1 MPNIAVVGSISM
13 DLVAVSKK
21 RPKAGETVI
30 GEAFHTIPGGKGA
43 NQAVA
48 AARLGANVAMIGA
61 VGNDNYGTVVR
72 KNLEN
77 ERVFIDYVVPV
88 TDAVTGIA
96 HIVLAE
102 EDNSIVVVQGA
113 NALVNE
119 SVVNRSKDLLIK
131 ADMVVLQL
139 EIPLE
144 TVKYVLAICEE
155 HKIPVMLNPA
165 PAQVLSADILEKAT
179 YITPNEHECR
189 IVLDDFTSPIEELL
203 AKYPNKLLMT
213 EGSNG
218 VRFHNGTEIVHVPSI
233 AVDVVDTTGAGDT
246 FNGALAVALS
256 EGETLQK
263 AIRFANIAGGLSVTK
278 LGAQGGMPTRDNVS
292 ARAVE
297 VLKQLGY
304 EPIVTEH
311 CAKVSIVG
319 AGMAGIPG
327 VTAKIVTA
335 LAEKGIQI
343 LQSADSHTTI
353 WVLVKETDLV
363 EAVNALHSAF
373 ELSKEKQLEQ

>member
-48 AARLGANVAMIGA
+48 AARLGANVAMVGA

-72 KNLEN
+72 SNLEN

-88 TDAVTGIA
+88 TDAATGIA

-119 SVVNRSKDLLIK
+119 SVVDRSKDLLIK

-155 HKIPVMLNPA
+155 HNIPVMLNPA
-165 PAQVLSADILEKAT
+165 PAQVLSEDILEKAT

-189 IVLDDFTSPIEELL
+189 IVLDDFTSPIEDLL

-213 EGSNG
+213 EGSKG

-278 LGAQGGMPTRDNVS
+278 LGAQGGMPTRDRV
-292 ARAVE
+292 RE
-297 VLKQLGY
+297 VQ
-304 EPIVTEH
+304 V
-311 CAKVSIVG
+311 IVG
-319 AGMAGIPG
+319 
-327 VTAKIVTA
+327 
-335 LAEKGIQI
+335 
-343 LQSADSHTTI
+343 
-353 WVLVKETDLV
+353 
-363 EAVNALHSAF
+363 
-373 ELSKEKQLEQ
+373 

>member
-13 DLVAVSKK
+13 DLVAISKK

-48 AARLGANVAMIGA
+48 AARLGANVAMVGA
-61 VGNDNYGTVVR
+61 VGNDNYGTVV
-72 KNLEN
+72 KNNLEN

-88 TDAVTGIA
+88 TDASTGIA

-119 SVVNRSKDLLIK
+119 SVVDRSKDLLIK

-144 TVKYVLAICEE
+144 TVKYVLAICEA
-155 HKIPVMLNPA
+155 HNIPVMLNPA
-165 PAQVLSADILEKAT
+165 PAQVLSEDILEKAT

-189 IVLDDFTSPIEELL
+189 IVLDDFTSPIEDLL
-203 AKYPNKLLMT
+203 AKYSNKLLMT
-213 EGSNG
+213 EGSKG

-278 LGAQGGMPTRDNVS
+278 LGAQGGMPTRDRV
-292 ARAVE
+292 RE
-297 VLKQLGY
+297 VQ
-304 EPIVTEH
+304 V
-311 CAKVSIVG
+311 IVG
-319 AGMAGIPG
+319 
-327 VTAKIVTA
+327 
-335 LAEKGIQI
+335 
-343 LQSADSHTTI
+343 
-353 WVLVKETDLV
+353 
-363 EAVNALHSAF
+363 
-373 ELSKEKQLEQ
+373 

>member
-1 MPNIAVVGSISM
+1 MKQMPNIAVVGSISM

-48 AARLGANVAMIGA
+48 AARLGANVAMVGA
-61 VGNDNYGTVVR
+61 VGNDDYGTVVR

-77 ERVFIDYVVPV
+77 ERIFIDYVVPV
-88 TDAVTGIA
+88 TDRTTGIA

-113 NALVNE
+113 NALVNK
-119 SVVNRSKDLLIK
+119 SVVDRSKDLLVK

-155 HKIPVMLNPA
+155 HNIPVMLNPA
-165 PAQVLSADILEKAT
+165 PAQVLSEEILEKAT

-189 IVLDDFTSPIEELL
+189 IVLDDFTSPIEDLL

-218 VRFHNGTEIVHVPSI
+218 VLFHNGTEIVHVPSI

-278 LGAQGGMPTRDNVS
+278 LGAQGGMPTRDRV
-292 ARAVE
+292 RE
-297 VLKQLGY
+297 VQ
-304 EPIVTEH
+304 V
-311 CAKVSIVG
+311 IVG
-319 AGMAGIPG
+319 
-327 VTAKIVTA
+327 
-335 LAEKGIQI
+335 
-343 LQSADSHTTI
+343 
-353 WVLVKETDLV
+353 
-363 EAVNALHSAF
+363 
-373 ELSKEKQLEQ
+373 

>member
-1 MPNIAVVGSISM
+1 MKQMPNIAVVGSISM

-48 AARLGANVAMIGA
+48 AARLGANVAMVGA
-61 VGNDNYGTVVR
+61 VGNDDYGTVVR

-77 ERVFIDYVVPV
+77 ERIFIDYVVPV
-88 TDAVTGIA
+88 TDRTTGIA

-113 NALVNE
+113 NALVNN
-119 SVVNRSKDLLIK
+119 SVVDRSKDLLVK

-155 HKIPVMLNPA
+155 HNIPVMLNPA
-165 PAQVLSADILEKAT
+165 PAQVLSEEILEKAT

-189 IVLDDFTSPIEELL
+189 IVLNDFTSPIEDLL

-218 VRFHNGTEIVHVPSI
+218 VRFYNGKEIVHVPSI

-278 LGAQGGMPTRDNVS
+278 LGAQGGMPTRDRV
-292 ARAVE
+292 RE
-297 VLKQLGY
+297 VQ
-304 EPIVTEH
+304 V
-311 CAKVSIVG
+311 IVG
-319 AGMAGIPG
+319 
-327 VTAKIVTA
+327 
-335 LAEKGIQI
+335 
-343 LQSADSHTTI
+343 
-353 WVLVKETDLV
+353 
-363 EAVNALHSAF
+363 
-373 ELSKEKQLEQ
+373 

>member
-48 AARLGANVAMIGA
+48 AARLGANVAMVGA
-61 VGNDNYGTVVR
+61 VGNDDYGTVVR

-77 ERVFIDYVVPV
+77 ERIFIDYVVPV
-88 TDAVTGIA
+88 TDGTTGIA

-113 NALVNE
+113 NALVNK
-119 SVVNRSKDLLIK
+119 SVVDRSKDLLVK

-155 HKIPVMLNPA
+155 HNIPVMLNPA
-165 PAQVLSADILEKAT
+165 PAQVLSEYILEKAT

-189 IVLDDFTSPIEELL
+189 IVLDDFTSPIEDLL

-278 LGAQGGMPTRDNVS
+278 LGAQGGMPTRDRV
-292 ARAVE
+292 RE
-297 VLKQLGY
+297 VQ
-304 EPIVTEH
+304 V
-311 CAKVSIVG
+311 IVG
-319 AGMAGIPG
+319 
-327 VTAKIVTA
+327 
-335 LAEKGIQI
+335 
-343 LQSADSHTTI
+343 
-353 WVLVKETDLV
+353 
-363 EAVNALHSAF
+363 
-373 ELSKEKQLEQ
+373 

>member
-48 AARLGANVAMIGA
+48 AARLGANVAMVGA
-61 VGNDNYGTVVR
+61 VGNDDYGTVVR

-77 ERVFIDYVVPV
+77 ERIFIDYVVPV
-88 TDAVTGIA
+88 TDRTTGIA

-113 NALVNE
+113 NALVNK
-119 SVVNRSKDLLIK
+119 SVVDRSKDLLVK

-155 HKIPVMLNPA
+155 HNIPVMLNPA
-165 PAQVLSADILEKAT
+165 PAQVLSEEILEKAT

-189 IVLDDFTSPIEELL
+189 IVLDDFKSPIEDLL

-218 VRFHNGTEIVHVPSI
+218 VRFHNGTEIIHVPSI

-278 LGAQGGMPTRDNVS
+278 LGAQGGMPTRDRV
-292 ARAVE
+292 RE
-297 VLKQLGY
+297 VQ
-304 EPIVTEH
+304 V
-311 CAKVSIVG
+311 IVG
-319 AGMAGIPG
+319 
-327 VTAKIVTA
+327 
-335 LAEKGIQI
+335 
-343 LQSADSHTTI
+343 
-353 WVLVKETDLV
+353 
-363 EAVNALHSAF
+363 
-373 ELSKEKQLEQ
+373 

>member
-48 AARLGANVAMIGA
+48 AARLGANVAMVGA

-88 TDAVTGIA
+88 TDTATGIA

-119 SVVNRSKDLLIK
+119 SVVDRSKDLLIK

-155 HKIPVMLNPA
+155 HNIPVMLNPA
-165 PAQVLSADILEKAT
+165 PAQVLSEDILEKAT

-189 IVLDDFTSPIEELL
+189 IVLDDFTSPIEDLL

-218 VRFHNGTEIVHVPSI
+218 VRFHNGMGIVHVPSI

-278 LGAQGGMPTRDNVS
+278 LGAQGGMPTRDKV
-292 ARAVE
+292 RE
-297 VLKQLGY
+297 VQ
-304 EPIVTEH
+304 V
-311 CAKVSIVG
+311 IVG
-319 AGMAGIPG
+319 
-327 VTAKIVTA
+327 
-335 LAEKGIQI
+335 
-343 LQSADSHTTI
+343 
-353 WVLVKETDLV
+353 
-363 EAVNALHSAF
+363 
-373 ELSKEKQLEQ
+373 

>member
-1 MPNIAVVGSISM
+1 MKQMPNIAVVGSISM

-48 AARLGANVAMIGA
+48 SARLGANVAMVGA
-61 VGNDNYGTVVR
+61 VGNDDYGTVVR

-77 ERVFIDYVVPV
+77 ERIFIDYVVPV
-88 TDAVTGIA
+88 TDRTTGIA

-113 NALVNE
+113 NALVNK
-119 SVVNRSKDLLIK
+119 SVVDRSKDLLVK

-155 HKIPVMLNPA
+155 HNIPVMLNPA
-165 PAQVLSADILEKAT
+165 PAQVLSEEILEKAT

-189 IVLDDFTSPIEELL
+189 IVLDDFTSPIEDLL

-278 LGAQGGMPTRDNVS
+278 LGAQGGMPTRDRV
-292 ARAVE
+292 RE
-297 VLKQLGY
+297 VQ
-304 EPIVTEH
+304 V
-311 CAKVSIVG
+311 IVG
-319 AGMAGIPG
+319 
-327 VTAKIVTA
+327 
-335 LAEKGIQI
+335 
-343 LQSADSHTTI
+343 
-353 WVLVKETDLV
+353 
-363 EAVNALHSAF
+363 
-373 ELSKEKQLEQ
+373 

>member
-48 AARLGANVAMIGA
+48 AARLGANVAMVGA
-61 VGNDNYGTVVR
+61 VGNDDYGTVVR

-77 ERVFIDYVVPV
+77 ERIFIDYVVPV
-88 TDAVTGIA
+88 TDRTTGIA

-113 NALVNE
+113 NALVNK
-119 SVVNRSKDLLIK
+119 SVVDRSKDLLVK

-155 HKIPVMLNPA
+155 HNIPVMLNPA
-165 PAQVLSADILEKAT
+165 PAQVLSEDILEKAT

-189 IVLDDFTSPIEELL
+189 IVLDDFTSPIEDLL

-213 EGSNG
+213 EGSKG

-278 LGAQGGMPTRDNVS
+278 LGAQGGMPTRDRV
-292 ARAVE
+292 RE
-297 VLKQLGY
+297 VQ
-304 EPIVTEH
+304 V
-311 CAKVSIVG
+311 IVG
-319 AGMAGIPG
+319 
-327 VTAKIVTA
+327 
-335 LAEKGIQI
+335 
-343 LQSADSHTTI
+343 
-353 WVLVKETDLV
+353 
-363 EAVNALHSAF
+363 
-373 ELSKEKQLEQ
+373 

>member
-1 MPNIAVVGSISM
+1 MKQMPNIAVVGSISM

-48 AARLGANVAMIGA
+48 AARLGANVAMVGA
-61 VGNDNYGTVVR
+61 VGNDDYGTVVR

-77 ERVFIDYVVPV
+77 ERIFIDYVVPV
-88 TDAVTGIA
+88 TDRTTGIA

-113 NALVNE
+113 NALVNN
-119 SVVNRSKDLLIK
+119 SVVDRSKDLLVK

-155 HKIPVMLNPA
+155 HNIPVMLNPA
-165 PAQVLSADILEKAT
+165 PAQVLSEEILEKAT

-189 IVLDDFTSPIEELL
+189 IVLNDFTSPIEDLL

-218 VRFHNGTEIVHVPSI
+218 VRFYNGKEIVDVPSI

-278 LGAQGGMPTRDNVS
+278 LGAQGGMPTRDRV
-292 ARAVE
+292 RE
-297 VLKQLGY
+297 VQ
-304 EPIVTEH
+304 V
-311 CAKVSIVG
+311 IVG
-319 AGMAGIPG
+319 
-327 VTAKIVTA
+327 
-335 LAEKGIQI
+335 
-343 LQSADSHTTI
+343 
-353 WVLVKETDLV
+353 
-363 EAVNALHSAF
+363 
-373 ELSKEKQLEQ
+373 

>member
-13 DLVAVSKK
+13 DLVAISKK

-48 AARLGANVAMIGA
+48 AARLGANVAMVGA
-61 VGNDNYGTVVR
+61 VGNDNYGTVV
-72 KNLEN
+72 KNNLEN

-88 TDAVTGIA
+88 TDASTGIA

-119 SVVNRSKDLLIK
+119 SVVDRSKDLLIK

-144 TVKYVLAICEE
+144 TVKYVLAICET
-155 HKIPVMLNPA
+155 HNIPVMLNPA
-165 PAQVLSADILEKAT
+165 PAQVLSEDILEKAT

-189 IVLDDFTSPIEELL
+189 IVLDDFTSPIEDLL

-213 EGSNG
+213 EGSKG

-278 LGAQGGMPTRDNVS
+278 LGAQGGMPTRDRV
-292 ARAVE
+292 RE
-297 VLKQLGY
+297 VQ
-304 EPIVTEH
+304 V
-311 CAKVSIVG
+311 IVG
-319 AGMAGIPG
+319 
-327 VTAKIVTA
+327 
-335 LAEKGIQI
+335 
-343 LQSADSHTTI
+343 
-353 WVLVKETDLV
+353 
-363 EAVNALHSAF
+363 
-373 ELSKEKQLEQ
+373 

>member
-1 MPNIAVVGSISM
+1 MV
-13 DLVAVSKK
+13 
-21 RPKAGETVI
+21 
-30 GEAFHTIPGGKGA
+30 
-43 NQAVA
+43 
-48 AARLGANVAMIGA
+48 GA
-61 VGNDNYGTVVR
+61 VGDDNYGTVVK

-88 TDAVTGIA
+88 TDATTGIA

-165 PAQVLSADILEKAT
+165 PAQVLSEDILEKAT

-189 IVLDDFTSPIEELL
+189 IVLDDFTSPIEDLL

-278 LGAQGGMPTRDNVS
+278 LGAQGGMPTRDRV
-292 ARAVE
+292 RE
-297 VLKQLGY
+297 VQ
-304 EPIVTEH
+304 V
-311 CAKVSIVG
+311 IVG
-319 AGMAGIPG
+319 
-327 VTAKIVTA
+327 
-335 LAEKGIQI
+335 
-343 LQSADSHTTI
+343 
-353 WVLVKETDLV
+353 
-363 EAVNALHSAF
+363 
-373 ELSKEKQLEQ
+373 

>member
-1 MPNIAVVGSISM
+1 MRYMPNIAVVGSISM

-30 GEAFHTIPGGKGA
+30 GEAFHTVPGGKGA

-48 AARLGANVAMIGA
+48 AARLGANVAMVGA
-61 VGNDNYGTVVR
+61 VGEDDYGKVVR

-88 TDAVTGIA
+88 TDETTGIA

-113 NALVNE
+113 NRLVNQQI
-119 SVVNRSKDLLIK
+119 VDRAKDLLVK

-144 TVKYVLAICEE
+144 TVEYVLDICTE
-155 HKIPVMLNPA
+155 HKVPVMLNPA
-165 PAQVLSADILEKAT
+165 PAQVLPANILEKAT

-189 IVLDDFTSPIEELL
+189 IVLDDFTSPVEELL

-213 EGSNG
+213 EGGKG

-233 AVDVVDTTGAGDT
+233 SVEVVDTTGAGDT

-256 EGETLQK
+256 EGETLEK

-278 LGAQGGMPTRDNVS
+278 LGAQGGMPTRE
-292 ARAVE
+292 RLRE
-297 VLKQLGY
+297 VQV
-304 EPIVTEH
+304 IVR
-311 CAKVSIVG
+311 
-319 AGMAGIPG
+319 
-327 VTAKIVTA
+327 
-335 LAEKGIQI
+335 
-343 LQSADSHTTI
+343 
-353 WVLVKETDLV
+353 
-363 EAVNALHSAF
+363 
-373 ELSKEKQLEQ
+373 

>member
-1 MPNIAVVGSISM
+1 MKQMPNIAVVGSISM

-48 AARLGANVAMIGA
+48 AARLGANVAMVGV
-61 VGNDNYGTVVR
+61 VGNDDYGTVVR

-77 ERVFIDYVVPV
+77 ERIFIDYVVPV
-88 TDAVTGIA
+88 TDRTTGIA

-113 NALVNE
+113 NALVNK
-119 SVVNRSKDLLIK
+119 SVVDRSKDLLVK

-155 HKIPVMLNPA
+155 HNIPVMLNPA
-165 PAQVLSADILEKAT
+165 PAQVLSEEILEKAT

-189 IVLDDFTSPIEELL
+189 IVLDDFTSPIEDLL

-278 LGAQGGMPTRDNVS
+278 LGAQGGMPTRDRV
-292 ARAVE
+292 RE
-297 VLKQLGY
+297 VQ
-304 EPIVTEH
+304 V
-311 CAKVSIVG
+311 IVG
-319 AGMAGIPG
+319 
-327 VTAKIVTA
+327 
-335 LAEKGIQI
+335 
-343 LQSADSHTTI
+343 
-353 WVLVKETDLV
+353 
-363 EAVNALHSAF
+363 
-373 ELSKEKQLEQ
+373 

>member
-48 AARLGANVAMIGA
+48 AARLGANVAMVGA
-61 VGNDNYGTVVR
+61 VGNDNYGTVVK

-88 TDAVTGIA
+88 TDAATGIA

-113 NALVNE
+113 NALVND
-119 SVVNRSKDLLIK
+119 SIVDRSKDLLIK

-144 TVKYVLAICEE
+144 TVEYVLAICEE
-155 HKIPVMLNPA
+155 HNIPVMLNPA
-165 PAQVLSADILEKAT
+165 PAQVLSEDILEKAT

-189 IVLDDFTSPIEELL
+189 IVLDDFTSPIEDLL

-278 LGAQGGMPTRDNVS
+278 LGAQGGMPTRDRV
-292 ARAVE
+292 RE
-297 VLKQLGY
+297 VQ
-304 EPIVTEH
+304 V
-311 CAKVSIVG
+311 IVG
-319 AGMAGIPG
+319 
-327 VTAKIVTA
+327 
-335 LAEKGIQI
+335 
-343 LQSADSHTTI
+343 
-353 WVLVKETDLV
+353 
-363 EAVNALHSAF
+363 
-373 ELSKEKQLEQ
+373 

>member
-13 DLVAVSKK
+13 DLVAVSKI

-48 AARLGANVAMIGA
+48 AARLGANVAMVGA
-61 VGNDNYGTVVR
+61 VGNDDYGTVVR

-77 ERVFIDYVVPV
+77 ERIFIDYVVPV
-88 TDAVTGIA
+88 TDRTTGIA

-119 SVVNRSKDLLIK
+119 SVVDRSKDLLVK

-155 HKIPVMLNPA
+155 YKIPVMLNPA
-165 PAQVLSADILEKAT
+165 PAQFLSEDILEKAT

-189 IVLDDFTSPIEELL
+189 IVLNDFTSPIEELL

-218 VRFHNGTEIVHVPSI
+218 VRFHNGTEVVQVPSI

-256 EGETLQK
+256 EGATLQK

-278 LGAQGGMPTRDNVS
+278 LGAQGGMPTRDRV
-292 ARAVE
+292 RE
-297 VLKQLGY
+297 VQ
-304 EPIVTEH
+304 V
-311 CAKVSIVG
+311 IVG
-319 AGMAGIPG
+319 
-327 VTAKIVTA
+327 
-335 LAEKGIQI
+335 
-343 LQSADSHTTI
+343 
-353 WVLVKETDLV
+353 
-363 EAVNALHSAF
+363 
-373 ELSKEKQLEQ
+373 

>member
-48 AARLGANVAMIGA
+48 AARLGANVAMVGA
-61 VGNDNYGTVVR
+61 VGNDDYGTVVR

-77 ERVFIDYVVPV
+77 EHVFIDYVVPV
-88 TDAVTGIA
+88 TDRTTGIA

-113 NALVNE
+113 NALVNK
-119 SVVNRSKDLLIK
+119 SVVDRSKDLLVK

-155 HKIPVMLNPA
+155 HNIPVMLNPA
-165 PAQVLSADILEKAT
+165 PAQVLSEDILEKAT

-189 IVLDDFTSPIEELL
+189 IVLDDFKSPIEDLL

-278 LGAQGGMPTRDNVS
+278 LGAQGGMPTRDRV
-292 ARAVE
+292 RE
-297 VLKQLGY
+297 VQ
-304 EPIVTEH
+304 V
-311 CAKVSIVG
+311 IVG
-319 AGMAGIPG
+319 
-327 VTAKIVTA
+327 
-335 LAEKGIQI
+335 
-343 LQSADSHTTI
+343 
-353 WVLVKETDLV
+353 
-363 EAVNALHSAF
+363 
-373 ELSKEKQLEQ
+373 

>member
-48 AARLGANVAMIGA
+48 AARLGANVAMVGA

-88 TDAVTGIA
+88 TDATTGIA

-119 SVVNRSKDLLIK
+119 PVVDQSKDLLIK

-155 HKIPVMLNPA
+155 HNIPVMLNPA
-165 PAQVLSADILEKAT
+165 PAQVLSEDILEKAT

-278 LGAQGGMPTRDNVS
+278 LGAQGGMPTRDKV
-292 ARAVE
+292 RE
-297 VLKQLGY
+297 VQ
-304 EPIVTEH
+304 V
-311 CAKVSIVG
+311 IVG
-319 AGMAGIPG
+319 
-327 VTAKIVTA
+327 
-335 LAEKGIQI
+335 
-343 LQSADSHTTI
+343 
-353 WVLVKETDLV
+353 
-363 EAVNALHSAF
+363 
-373 ELSKEKQLEQ
+373 

>member
-48 AARLGANVAMIGA
+48 AARLGANVAMVGA
-61 VGNDNYGTVVR
+61 VGDDNYGTVVK

-88 TDAVTGIA
+88 TDTATGIA

-119 SVVNRSKDLLIK
+119 PVVDRSKDLLIK

-144 TVKYVLAICEE
+144 TVEYVLAICEE
-155 HKIPVMLNPA
+155 HNIPVMLNPA
-165 PAQVLSADILEKAT
+165 PAQVLSEDILEKAT

-278 LGAQGGMPTRDNVS
+278 LGAQGGMPTRDKV
-292 ARAVE
+292 RE
-297 VLKQLGY
+297 VQ
-304 EPIVTEH
+304 V
-311 CAKVSIVG
+311 IVG
-319 AGMAGIPG
+319 
-327 VTAKIVTA
+327 
-335 LAEKGIQI
+335 
-343 LQSADSHTTI
+343 
-353 WVLVKETDLV
+353 
-363 EAVNALHSAF
+363 
-373 ELSKEKQLEQ
+373 

>member
-1 MPNIAVVGSISM
+1 MKQMPNIAVVGSISM

-48 AARLGANVAMIGA
+48 AARLGANVAMVGA
-61 VGNDNYGTVVR
+61 VGDDNYGTVVK

-88 TDAVTGIA
+88 TDTATGIA

-119 SVVNRSKDLLIK
+119 PVVDRSKDLLIK

-144 TVKYVLAICEE
+144 TVEYVLAICEE
-155 HKIPVMLNPA
+155 HNIPVMLNPA
-165 PAQVLSADILEKAT
+165 PAQVLSEDILEKAT

-278 LGAQGGMPTRDNVS
+278 LGAQGGMPTRDKV
-292 ARAVE
+292 RE
-297 VLKQLGY
+297 VQ
-304 EPIVTEH
+304 V
-311 CAKVSIVG
+311 IVG
-319 AGMAGIPG
+319 
-327 VTAKIVTA
+327 
-335 LAEKGIQI
+335 
-343 LQSADSHTTI
+343 
-353 WVLVKETDLV
+353 
-363 EAVNALHSAF
+363 
-373 ELSKEKQLEQ
+373 

>member
-48 AARLGANVAMIGA
+48 AARLGANVAMVGA

-72 KNLEN
+72 SNLEN

-88 TDAVTGIA
+88 TDTATGIA

-119 SVVNRSKDLLIK
+119 SVVDRSKDLLIK

-155 HKIPVMLNPA
+155 HNIPVMLNPA
-165 PAQVLSADILEKAT
+165 PAQVLSEDILEKAT

-189 IVLDDFTSPIEELL
+189 IVLDDFTSAIEDLL

-213 EGSNG
+213 EGSKG

-278 LGAQGGMPTRDNVS
+278 LGAQGGMPTRDRV
-292 ARAVE
+292 RE
-297 VLKQLGY
+297 VQ
-304 EPIVTEH
+304 V
-311 CAKVSIVG
+311 IVG
-319 AGMAGIPG
+319 
-327 VTAKIVTA
+327 
-335 LAEKGIQI
+335 
-343 LQSADSHTTI
+343 
-353 WVLVKETDLV
+353 
-363 EAVNALHSAF
+363 
-373 ELSKEKQLEQ
+373 

>member
-77 ERVFIDYVVPV
+77 ERVFIDHVVPV

-119 SVVNRSKDLLIK
+119 PVVDRSKDLLTK

-155 HKIPVMLNPA
+155 HNIPVMLNPA
-165 PAQVLSADILEKAT
+165 PAQVLSEDILEKAT

-189 IVLDDFTSPIEELL
+189 IVLDDFISPIEDLL

-213 EGSNG
+213 EGSKG

-263 AIRFANIAGGLSVTK
+263 AIRFANVAGGLSVTK
-278 LGAQGGMPTRDNVS
+278 LGAQGGMPTRDRV
-292 ARAVE
+292 RE
-297 VLKQLGY
+297 VQ
-304 EPIVTEH
+304 V
-311 CAKVSIVG
+311 IVG
-319 AGMAGIPG
+319 
-327 VTAKIVTA
+327 
-335 LAEKGIQI
+335 
-343 LQSADSHTTI
+343 
-353 WVLVKETDLV
+353 
-363 EAVNALHSAF
+363 
-373 ELSKEKQLEQ
+373 

>member
-48 AARLGANVAMIGA
+48 AARLGANVAMVGA
-61 VGNDNYGTVVR
+61 VGNDDYGTVVR

-77 ERVFIDYVVPV
+77 ERIFIDYVVPV
-88 TDAVTGIA
+88 TDRTTGIA

-113 NALVNE
+113 NALVNK
-119 SVVNRSKDLLIK
+119 SVVDRSKDLLVK

-155 HKIPVMLNPA
+155 HNIPVMLNPA
-165 PAQVLSADILEKAT
+165 PAQVLSEDILEKAT

-189 IVLDDFTSPIEELL
+189 IVLDDFISPIEDLL

-213 EGSNG
+213 EGSKG

-278 LGAQGGMPTRDNVS
+278 LGAQGGMPTRDKV
-292 ARAVE
+292 RE
-297 VLKQLGY
+297 VQ
-304 EPIVTEH
+304 V
-311 CAKVSIVG
+311 IVG
-319 AGMAGIPG
+319 
-327 VTAKIVTA
+327 
-335 LAEKGIQI
+335 
-343 LQSADSHTTI
+343 
-353 WVLVKETDLV
+353 
-363 EAVNALHSAF
+363 
-373 ELSKEKQLEQ
+373 

>member
-48 AARLGANVAMIGA
+48 AARLGANVAMVGA
-61 VGNDNYGTVVR
+61 VGNDDYGTVVR

-77 ERVFIDYVVPV
+77 ERIFIDYVVPV
-88 TDAVTGIA
+88 TDGTTGIA

-113 NALVNE
+113 NALVNK
-119 SVVNRSKDLLIK
+119 SVVDRSKDLLIK

-155 HKIPVMLNPA
+155 HNIPVMLNPA
-165 PAQVLSADILEKAT
+165 PAQVLAEDILEKAT

-189 IVLDDFTSPIEELL
+189 IVLDDFKSPIEDLL

-278 LGAQGGMPTRDNVS
+278 LGAQGGMPTRDRV
-292 ARAVE
+292 RE
-297 VLKQLGY
+297 VQ
-304 EPIVTEH
+304 V
-311 CAKVSIVG
+311 IVG
-319 AGMAGIPG
+319 
-327 VTAKIVTA
+327 
-335 LAEKGIQI
+335 
-343 LQSADSHTTI
+343 
-353 WVLVKETDLV
+353 
-363 EAVNALHSAF
+363 
-373 ELSKEKQLEQ
+373 

>member
-30 GEAFHTIPGGKGA
+30 GEAFHTVPGGKGA

-48 AARLGANVAMIGA
+48 AVRLGANVAMIGA
-61 VGNDNYGTVVR
+61 VGDDAYGKIVR
-72 KNLEN
+72 NNLEN
-77 ERVFIDYVVPV
+77 EHIFIDYVVPV
-88 TDAVTGIA
+88 TGETTGIA

-113 NALVNE
+113 NRLVNE
-119 SVVNRSKDLLIK
+119 QIVDCAKDLLVK

-144 TVKYVLAICEE
+144 TVEYVLNICEE

-165 PAQVLSADILEKAT
+165 PAQFLSADILEKAT

-213 EGSNG
+213 EGSKG
-218 VRFHNGTEIVHVPSI
+218 VRFHNGTEVVHVPSI
-233 AVDVVDTTGAGDT
+233 SVEVVDTTGAGDT
-246 FNGALAVALS
+246 FNGALAVALA
-256 EGETLQK
+256 EGELLEK

-278 LGAQGGMPTRDNVS
+278 LGAQGGMPTRE
-292 ARAVE
+292 RLRE
-297 VLKQLGY
+297 VQ
-304 EPIVTEH
+304 V
-311 CAKVSIVG
+311 IVG
-319 AGMAGIPG
+319 
-327 VTAKIVTA
+327 
-335 LAEKGIQI
+335 
-343 LQSADSHTTI
+343 
-353 WVLVKETDLV
+353 
-363 EAVNALHSAF
+363 
-373 ELSKEKQLEQ
+373 

>member
-48 AARLGANVAMIGA
+48 AARLGANVAMVGA

-72 KNLEN
+72 SNLEN

-88 TDAVTGIA
+88 TDAATGIA

-119 SVVNRSKDLLIK
+119 SVVDRSKDLLIK

-144 TVKYVLAICEE
+144 AVKYVLAICEE
-155 HKIPVMLNPA
+155 HNIPVMLNPA
-165 PAQVLSADILEKAT
+165 PAQVLSEDILEKAT

-189 IVLDDFTSPIEELL
+189 IVLDDFTSPIEDLL

-213 EGSNG
+213 EGSKG

-278 LGAQGGMPTRDNVS
+278 LGAQGGMPTRDRV
-292 ARAVE
+292 RE
-297 VLKQLGY
+297 VQ
-304 EPIVTEH
+304 V
-311 CAKVSIVG
+311 IVG
-319 AGMAGIPG
+319 
-327 VTAKIVTA
+327 
-335 LAEKGIQI
+335 
-343 LQSADSHTTI
+343 
-353 WVLVKETDLV
+353 
-363 EAVNALHSAF
+363 
-373 ELSKEKQLEQ
+373 

>member
-48 AARLGANVAMIGA
+48 AARLGANVAMVGA
-61 VGNDNYGTVVR
+61 VGDDNYGTVVR

-88 TDAVTGIA
+88 TDAATGIA

-155 HKIPVMLNPA
+155 HKISVMLNPA
-165 PAQVLSADILEKAT
+165 PAQVLSEDILEKAT

-278 LGAQGGMPTRDNVS
+278 LGAQGGMPTRDRV
-292 ARAVE
+292 RE
-297 VLKQLGY
+297 VQ
-304 EPIVTEH
+304 V
-311 CAKVSIVG
+311 IVG
-319 AGMAGIPG
+319 
-327 VTAKIVTA
+327 
-335 LAEKGIQI
+335 
-343 LQSADSHTTI
+343 
-353 WVLVKETDLV
+353 
-363 EAVNALHSAF
+363 
-373 ELSKEKQLEQ
+373 

>member
-1 MPNIAVVGSISM
+1 MKQMPNIAVVGSISM

-30 GEAFHTIPGGKGA
+30 GEEFHTIPGGKGA

-48 AARLGANVAMIGA
+48 AARLGANVAMVGA
-61 VGNDNYGTVVR
+61 VGNDDYGTVVR
-72 KNLEN
+72 KNLED

-88 TDAVTGIA
+88 TDRTTGIA

-113 NALVNE
+113 NAFVNK
-119 SVVNRSKDLLIK
+119 SVVDRSKDLLVK

-155 HKIPVMLNPA
+155 HNIPVMLNPA
-165 PAQVLSADILEKAT
+165 PAQVLSEDILEKAT

-189 IVLDDFTSPIEELL
+189 IVLDDFTSPIEDLL

-213 EGSNG
+213 EGSKG

-278 LGAQGGMPTRDNVS
+278 LGAQGGMPTRDRV
-292 ARAVE
+292 RE
-297 VLKQLGY
+297 VQ
-304 EPIVTEH
+304 V
-311 CAKVSIVG
+311 IVG
-319 AGMAGIPG
+319 
-327 VTAKIVTA
+327 
-335 LAEKGIQI
+335 
-343 LQSADSHTTI
+343 
-353 WVLVKETDLV
+353 
-363 EAVNALHSAF
+363 
-373 ELSKEKQLEQ
+373 

>member
-48 AARLGANVAMIGA
+48 AAKLGANVAMVGA

-72 KNLEN
+72 SNLEN

-88 TDAVTGIA
+88 TDAATGIA

-113 NALVNE
+113 NAHVNE
-119 SVVNRSKDLLIK
+119 SVVDRSKDLLIK

-155 HKIPVMLNPA
+155 HNIPVMLNPA
-165 PAQVLSADILEKAT
+165 PAQVLSEDILKKAT

-189 IVLDDFTSPIEELL
+189 IVLDDFTSPIEDLL

-213 EGSNG
+213 EGSKG

-278 LGAQGGMPTRDNVS
+278 LGAQGGMPTRDRV
-292 ARAVE
+292 RE
-297 VLKQLGY
+297 VQ
-304 EPIVTEH
+304 V
-311 CAKVSIVG
+311 IVG
-319 AGMAGIPG
+319 
-327 VTAKIVTA
+327 
-335 LAEKGIQI
+335 
-343 LQSADSHTTI
+343 
-353 WVLVKETDLV
+353 
-363 EAVNALHSAF
+363 
-373 ELSKEKQLEQ
+373 